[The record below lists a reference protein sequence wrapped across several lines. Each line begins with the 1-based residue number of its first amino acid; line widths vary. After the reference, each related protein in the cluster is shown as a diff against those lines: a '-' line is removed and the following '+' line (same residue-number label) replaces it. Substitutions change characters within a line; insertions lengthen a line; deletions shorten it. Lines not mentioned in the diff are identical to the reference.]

1 MAARKRTTRSPQ
13 RSTKRSAKSSGKS
26 SGSSTPVLALAAILG
41 LGAFSLWATSQ
52 HKSPQAAIT
61 ALFQRPASKPNTQ
74 PAARTEPKATV
85 TSKAPESKPPESRA
99 PSKDYGA
106 AVGPVPRPSAPVV
119 AAPVV
124 APAPQKPAQ
133 QAAIQTATPPR
144 PTNQVVVSSPAA
156 ALRSMPPRGV
166 NTPASS
172 PSVIYAK
179 ARLTIHKNAWDK
191 SPSIGVVEKGREMRS
206 YGKTGRWHRVIVPK
220 TNMIGWVHEDQLIGG
235 RNKPDSASLITGSIA
250 RKTQTATAAA
260 PKQAPNPAHSR
271 MEPPKAV
278 GQKN

>member
-1 MAARKRTTRSPQ
+1 MAARKRTTRSPK
-13 RSTKRSAKSSGKS
+13 RSTKRSSRSSGKS
-26 SGSSTPVLALAAILG
+26 SGSSAPLLALAAILG

-61 ALFQRPASKPNTQ
+61 ALFQRSESQPKTKPSTP
-74 PAARTEPKATV
+74 PAARSEPKATV
-85 TSKAPESKPPESRA
+85 ASKTPESKV

-119 AAPVV
+119 A
-124 APAPQKPAQ
+124 PAPQKPVQ
-133 QAAIQTATPPR
+133 QAALQKPTPPR
-144 PTNQVVVSSPAA
+144 PANQVVAPPPPPPAA

-191 SPSIGVVEKGREMRS
+191 SPSIGIVEKGREMRS

-235 RNKPDSASLITGSIA
+235 RNKPDSASLITGSVA
-250 RKTQTATAAA
+250 KKPQTAAA
-260 PKQAPNPAHSR
+260 AAPSKQASQPARSR

>member
-1 MAARKRTTRSPQ
+1 MAARKRTTRSPK

-26 SGSSTPVLALAAILG
+26 SGSSTPLLALVAILG
-41 LGAFSLWATSQ
+41 LGAFSLWATTQ

-85 TSKAPESKPPESRA
+85 TSKAPESKA
-99 PSKDYGA
+99 PAKDYGA

-119 AAPVV
+119 A
-124 APAPQKPAQ
+124 PAPQKPVQ
-133 QAAIQTATPPR
+133 QAAIQPATPPR
-144 PTNQVVVSSPAA
+144 PTNQVVASAA
-156 ALRSMPPRGV
+156 SATPRAMPPRGV

-220 TNMIGWVHEDQLIGG
+220 TNMIGWVHEDQLVGG

-250 RKTQTATAAA
+250 KKPQSATVAQ
-260 PKQAPNPAHSR
+260 PKQAPHPAHSR

>member
-1 MAARKRTTRSPQ
+1 MAARKRTTRSPK
-13 RSTKRSAKSSGKS
+13 RSTKRSARSSGKS
-26 SGSSTPVLALAAILG
+26 SGSSTPMLALAAILG

-74 PAARTEPKATV
+74 SSARAEPKATV
-85 TSKAPESKPPESRA
+85 TSKAPENKAPENKA
-99 PSKDYGA
+99 WSKDYGA
-106 AVGPVPRPSAPVV
+106 AVGPVPRPSAPVM
-119 AAPVV
+119 
-124 APAPQKPAQ
+124 APAPQKPVQ

-144 PTNQVVVSSPAA
+144 PTNQVVVSPPAA

-260 PKQAPNPAHSR
+260 PKQAPNPAHSS

>member
-1 MAARKRTTRSPQ
+1 MAARKRTTRSPR
-13 RSTKRSAKSSGKS
+13 RSTKRSAKS

-41 LGAFSLWATSQ
+41 LGAFSLWATAQ

-61 ALFQRPASKPNTQ
+61 ALFQRPASRPDTQ

-85 TSKAPESKPPESRA
+85 ASKAPETRS
-99 PSKDYGA
+99 PSKDFGA
-106 AVGPVPRPSAPVV
+106 AIGPVPRPSAPV
-119 AAPVV
+119 A
-124 APAPQKPAQ
+124 APQKPVQ
-133 QAAIQTATPPR
+133 QAAIQTAIPPR
-144 PTNQVVVSSPAA
+144 PTNQVSANQVVAPPAA

-172 PSVIYAK
+172 PSVVYART
-179 ARLTIHKNAWDK
+179 RLTIHKNAWDK

-220 TNMIGWVHEDQLIGG
+220 TNMIGWVHEDQLVGG

-250 RKTQTATAAA
+250 KKPQTATVAP
-260 PKQAPNPAHSR
+260 PKQAPHSR
-271 MEPPKAV
+271 MEPTKAV

>member
-1 MAARKRTTRSPQ
+1 MAARKRTTRSPK
-13 RSTKRSAKSSGKS
+13 RSTKRSSRSSGKS

-61 ALFQRPASKPNTQ
+61 ALFQRPASKPSPQ
-74 PAARTEPKATV
+74 PVARAEPKTTV
-85 TSKAPESKPPESRA
+85 TSKAPESKVPA
-99 PSKDYGA
+99 KDFGA
-106 AVGPVPRPSAPVV
+106 AVGPVPRPSAPV
-119 AAPVV
+119 A
-124 APAPQKPAQ
+124 APAPQKPVQ

-144 PTNQVVVSSPAA
+144 PTNQVVVSPPAA

-179 ARLTIHKNAWDK
+179 ARLTIHKNAWNK

-250 RKTQTATAAA
+250 RKPQTATAAA
-260 PKQAPNPAHSR
+260 PKHVSNPAHSR

-278 GQKN
+278 GKKN

>member
-1 MAARKRTTRSPQ
+1 MAARKRTTRSPR
-13 RSTKRSAKSSGKS
+13 RSTKRSAKS
-26 SGSSTPVLALAAILG
+26 SGSSTPVLALAVILG
-41 LGAFSLWATSQ
+41 LGAFSLWATAQ

-61 ALFQRPASKPNTQ
+61 ALFQRPAARPDT

-85 TSKAPESKPPESRA
+85 TGKASETRS

-106 AVGPVPRPSAPVV
+106 AVGPVPRPSAPV
-119 AAPVV
+119 A
-124 APAPQKPAQ
+124 APQKPVQ
-133 QAAIQTATPPR
+133 QAAIQPR
-144 PTNQVVVSSPAA
+144 PTNQVSANQVVASAA
-156 ALRSMPPRGV
+156 TATPRAMPPRGV

-172 PSVIYAK
+172 PSVIYART
-179 ARLTIHKNAWDK
+179 RLTIHKNAWDK

-220 TNMIGWVHEDQLIGG
+220 TNMIGWVHEDQLVGG

-250 RKTQTATAAA
+250 KKPQTATMTP
-260 PKQAPNPAHSR
+260 PKQAPHPAHSR

>member
-1 MAARKRTTRSPQ
+1 MAARKRTTRSPK
-13 RSTKRSAKSSGKS
+13 RSTKRTSKSSGKS

-52 HKSPQAAIT
+52 HKSPQAALT
-61 ALFQRPASKPNTQ
+61 ALFQRPASKPVSQ
-74 PAARTEPKATV
+74 PAARTEPKAAV
-85 TSKAPESKPPESRA
+85 TSKASESKA
-99 PSKDYGA
+99 PSKDYGT
-106 AVGPVPRPSAPVV
+106 AVGPVPRPQAPVMAV
-119 AAPVV
+119 KPQNPV
-124 APAPQKPAQ
+124 Q
-133 QAAIQTATPPR
+133 QAAIQTAAPPR
-144 PTNQVVVSSPAA
+144 TTNQIVAAPPAA

-179 ARLTIHKNAWDK
+179 TRLTIHKNAWDK

-220 TNMIGWVHEDQLIGG
+220 TNMIGWVHEDHLVGG

-250 RKTQTATAAA
+250 KPQTATAAV
-260 PKQAPNPAHSR
+260 PRQAPNPALSR

-278 GQKN
+278 GSKN

>member
-1 MAARKRTTRSPQ
+1 MAARKRTTRSP
-13 RSTKRSAKSSGKS
+13 KRSPKRSSKSGQS
-26 SGSSTPVLALAAILG
+26 SGSSAPLLALAAILG
-41 LGAFSLWATSQ
+41 LGAFSLWATTQ
-52 HKSPQAAIT
+52 HKSPQAALT
-61 ALFQRPASKPNTQ
+61 ALFQRPASKPVAQ

-85 TSKAPESKPPESRA
+85 TSNTPESKA
-99 PSKDYGA
+99 PAKDYGA
-106 AVGPVPRPSAPVV
+106 AVGPVPRPSAPV
-119 AAPVV
+119 A
-124 APAPQKPAQ
+124 APAPQKPVQ

-144 PTNQVVVSSPAA
+144 PASQVVAPPPPPPAA
-156 ALRSMPPRGV
+156 ALRSMPPRGI

-235 RNKPDSASLITGSIA
+235 HNKPDSASLITGSVA
-250 RKTQTATAAA
+250 KKPQTATVAP
-260 PKQAPNPAHSR
+260 PKQAPHPAHSR

>member
-1 MAARKRTTRSPQ
+1 MAARKRTTRTPK
-13 RSTKRSAKSSGKS
+13 RSTKRSARSSGKS
-26 SGSSTPVLALAAILG
+26 SGSSTPMLALAAILG

-74 PAARTEPKATV
+74 SSARTEPKATV
-85 TSKAPESKPPESRA
+85 TSKAPESKAPENKA
-99 PSKDYGA
+99 WSKDYGA
-106 AVGPVPRPSAPVV
+106 AVGPVPRPSAPVM
-119 AAPVV
+119 
-124 APAPQKPAQ
+124 APAPQKPVQ

-144 PTNQVVVSSPAA
+144 PTNQVVVSPPAA

-235 RNKPDSASLITGSIA
+235 RNKPDSASLITGPVT

-271 MEPPKAV
+271 MEPPKAI

>member
-1 MAARKRTTRSPQ
+1 MAARKRTTRSPK
-13 RSTKRSAKSSGKS
+13 RSTKRSARSSGKS
-26 SGSSTPVLALAAILG
+26 SGSSTPMLALAAILG

-74 PAARTEPKATV
+74 SSARAEPKATV
-85 TSKAPESKPPESRA
+85 TSKAPENKAPENKA
-99 PSKDYGA
+99 WSKDYGA
-106 AVGPVPRPSAPVV
+106 AVGPVPRPSAPVM
-119 AAPVV
+119 
-124 APAPQKPAQ
+124 APAPQKPVQ

-144 PTNQVVVSSPAA
+144 PTNQVVVSPPAA

-235 RNKPDSASLITGSIA
+235 RNKPDSASLITGSVT

-271 MEPPKAV
+271 MEPPKAI

>member
-1 MAARKRTTRSPQ
+1 MAARKRTTRSPK
-13 RSTKRSAKSSGKS
+13 RSTKRSSTSSGKS
-26 SGSSTPVLALAAILG
+26 SGSSTPLLALAAILG

-61 ALFQRPASKPNTQ
+61 ALFQRPTSKPVSQ

-85 TSKAPESKPPESRA
+85 TSKAPESKA
-99 PSKDYGA
+99 PSKDFGA
-106 AVGPVPRPSAPVV
+106 AVGPVPRPSAPV
-119 AAPVV
+119 A
-124 APAPQKPAQ
+124 APAPQKPVQ
-133 QAAIQTATPPR
+133 QAAIQTAPPPR
-144 PTNQVVVSSPAA
+144 PASQVVAPPPPPPAA
-156 ALRSMPPRGV
+156 ALRSLPPRGV

-250 RKTQTATAAA
+250 KKQQTATAAA
-260 PKQAPNPAHSR
+260 PKQAPGPAHSR